1 MDKSSPVFENFENK
15 MSAMSGGPKIN
26 RNTFKIGAGGLEG
39 RVANNEKKITTL
51 KNIFKA
57 QRVEIGEKIT
67 PKVNVLEESL
77 INTNLILAD
86 VARQLEKDFSN
97 RIKTEKLLLSK
108 ERQDKLDRKRE
119 DKEGRIETKKI
130 GKIATSIGGTIVK
143 PFSSILDKLLQFGQL
158 FLAGVGVNAALPWL
172 MDPKNMERFKSILKA
187 LQDKPLIAL
196 GALGGT
202 LFIINKAISG
212 TFGAL
217 KNFLGTI
224 FKFLKN
230 PKKFLKNIIPNIYRA
245 GKKMVNKTPTKFL
258 LGKVGQKIAKKTG
271 LKAFGAIPV
280 LGDIVDLGV
289 AIYRFSQGDI
299 AGGFLSLG
307 SAIPFV
313 GWGFAALDIAREFN
327 APFLKDSIL
336 DKKRF
341 DAQKEKENE
350 KKRGSAFDSRAG
362 FTGTSVSPG
371 KEYRVNDNGELEY
384 FQPLVPGNVFSSTQV
399 ERKLRTKSGASNVT
413 FMELPMLDQRTKKQ
427 IKQVEPGGNSTAA
440 DVASYSSTDDNQ
452 YLAEFS
458 ILAELGEKV

>member
-15 MSAMSGGPKIN
+15 MAAMSGRPKIN
-26 RNTFKIGAGGLEG
+26 RSTFKIGAGGLEG

-67 PKVNVLEESL
+67 PKVNVLEDSL

-130 GKIATSIGGTIVK
+130 GKIATSIGSTIVK
-143 PFSSILDKLLQFGQL
+143 PFQSIFDKLLQFGKL
-158 FLAGVGVNAALPWL
+158 FLAGVGVNAALTWL
-172 MDPKNMERFKSILKA
+172 MDPKNMERFKGILKA
-187 LQDKPLIAL
+187 IQDKPLIAL
-196 GALGGT
+196 GTLGGT
-202 LFIINKAISG
+202 LFIINKAISR
-212 TFGAL
+212 TFGVL
-217 KNFLGTI
+217 KNFVGQI
-224 FKFLKN
+224 FKFIRN
-230 PKKFLKNIIPNIYRA
+230 PKKFITEFGPKVLKL
-245 GKKMVNKTPTKFL
+245 GNKIANETPTKFL
-258 LGKVGQKIAKKTG
+258 LGKVGQKVAKKTG

-327 APFLKDSIL
+327 APFLKDSVL
-336 DKKRF
+336 EKKRF
-341 DAQKEKENE
+341 DAQKEKEKENKTRRAIGGPFSAQETVVFNE
-350 KKRGSAFDSRAG
+350 DTPIPIE
-362 FTGTSVSPG
+362 FTALTGG
-371 KEYRVNDNGELEY
+371 KVMTAAQMDRIKGM
-384 FQPLVPGNVFSSTQV
+384 
-399 ERKLRTKSGASNVT
+399 RTESGASNIT
-413 FMELPMLDQRTKKQ
+413 FLELPTLDQRTKKQ
-427 IKQVEPGGNSTAA
+427 IKQVEPGGDSTAA
-440 DVASYSSTDDNQ
+440 DVTSYSSTDNDNP
-452 YLAEFS
+452 YLTEFN

>member
-26 RNTFKIGAGGLEG
+26 RSTFKIGAGGLET

-130 GKIATSIGGTIVK
+130 GKIANSIGSTIVK

-158 FLAGVGVNAALPWL
+158 FLAGVGVNAALSWL
-172 MDPKNMERFKSILKA
+172 SDPKNMERFKGILKA
-187 LQDKPLIAL
+187 IQDKPLIAL
-196 GALGGT
+196 GTLGGT
-202 LFIINKAISG
+202 LFIINKAISR

-217 KNFLGTI
+217 KTFIVQT
-224 FKFLKN
+224 FKFLSN
-230 PKKFLKNIIPNIYRA
+230 PKKFITEFGPKLLKLGDKIA
-245 GKKMVNKTPTKFL
+245 KETPTKFL
-258 LGKVGQKIAKKTG
+258 LGKVGRKVAQKTG

-327 APFLKDSIL
+327 APFLKGSIL

-341 DAQKEKENE
+341 DAQKEKEKNNKTRRAIGGPFSAQETIVFNE
-350 KKRGSAFDSRAG
+350 DTPLPIE
-362 FTGTSVSPG
+362 FTALTGG
-371 KEYRVNDNGELEY
+371 KVMTAAQMDRIKGM
-384 FQPLVPGNVFSSTQV
+384 
-399 ERKLRTKSGASNVT
+399 RTESGASSYT
-413 FMELPMLDQRTKKQ
+413 FLELPMLDRTSKKQ
-427 IKQVEPGGNSTAA
+427 ISQPEPGDSTLSENP
-440 DVASYSSTDDNQ
+440 DITGTHGINHFIS
-452 YLAEFS
+452 EFN
-458 ILAELGEKV
+458 IMTELGEKV

>member
-15 MSAMSGGPKIN
+15 MAAMSGRPKIN
-26 RNTFKIGAGGLEG
+26 RSTFKIGAGGLEG

-130 GKIATSIGGTIVK
+130 GKIATSIGSTIVK

-158 FLAGVGVNAALPWL
+158 FLAGVGVNAALTWL
-172 MDPKNMERFKSILKA
+172 MDPKNMERFKGILKSI
-187 LQDKPLIAL
+187 QDKPLIAL
-196 GALGGT
+196 GTLGGT
-202 LFIINKAISG
+202 LFIINKAISR
-212 TFGAL
+212 TFRAL
-217 KNFLGTI
+217 KGFVGQI
-224 FKFLKN
+224 FKFIRN
-230 PKKFLKNIIPNIYRA
+230 PKKFITEFGPKILKL
-245 GKKMVNKTPTKFL
+245 GNKIANETPTKFL
-258 LGKVGQKIAKKTG
+258 LGKVGRKIAAKTG

-280 LGDIVDLGV
+280 LGDIVDVGV

-327 APFLKDSIL
+327 APFLKGSIL

-341 DAQKEKENE
+341 DAQKEKEKNN
-350 KKRGSAFDSRAG
+350 KDSRAG

-371 KEYRVNDNGELEY
+371 KEYRVNDGGELEY
-384 FQPLVPGNVFSSTQV
+384 FQPLVPGNIFSSTQV
-399 ERKLRTKSGASNVT
+399 ERKLRTESGASNIS

-427 IKQVEPGGNSTAA
+427 IKQVEPGDSRLSTTP
-440 DVASYSSTDDNQ
+440 DIQSTHGINHFIS
-452 YLAEFS
+452 EFNV
-458 ILAELGEKV
+458 ITELGEKV

>member
-15 MSAMSGGPKIN
+15 MAAMSGRPKIN
-26 RNTFKIGAGGLEG
+26 RSTFKIGAGGLEG

-130 GKIATSIGGTIVK
+130 GKIATSIGSTIVK
-143 PFSSILDKLLQFGQL
+143 PFSSILDKLLNFGKL
-158 FLAGVGVNAALPWL
+158 FLAGVGVNAALTWL
-172 MDPKNMERFKSILKA
+172 SDPKNMERFKNILKA
-187 LQDKPLIAL
+187 IQDKPLIAL
-196 GALGGT
+196 GTLGGT
-202 LFIINKAISG
+202 LFIINKAISR
-212 TFGAL
+212 TFRAL
-217 KNFLGTI
+217 KGFVGQI
-224 FKFLKN
+224 FKFIKN
-230 PKKFLKNIIPNIYRA
+230 PKKFITEFGPKLLKLGDKIA
-245 GKKMVNKTPTKFL
+245 KETPTKFL
-258 LGKVGQKIAKKTG
+258 LGKVGTKIAKKTG

-280 LGDIVDLGV
+280 LGDIVDVGV

-327 APFLKDSIL
+327 APFLKGSIL

-341 DAQKEKENE
+341 DAQKEKEN
-350 KKRGSAFDSRAG
+350 KDSRAG

-371 KEYRVNDNGELEY
+371 KEYIVNDNGELEF

-399 ERKLRTKSGASNVT
+399 ARKLRTESGASSYT
-413 FMELPMLDQRTKKQ
+413 FLELPMLDQRNKKPIPQ
-427 IKQVEPGGNSTAA
+427 SKPGDSTL
-440 DVASYSSTDDNQ
+440 SEETDIDATHGINRFI
-452 YLAEFS
+452 AEFNTMN
-458 ILAELGEKV
+458 ELGEKV

>member
-15 MSAMSGGPKIN
+15 MAAMSGRPKIN
-26 RNTFKIGAGGLEG
+26 RSTFKIGAGGLET

-130 GKIATSIGGTIVK
+130 GKIATSIGSTIVK
-143 PFSSILDKLLQFGQL
+143 PFSSILDKLLNFGKL
-158 FLAGVGVNAALPWL
+158 FLAGVGVNAALTWL
-172 MDPKNMERFKSILKA
+172 SDPKNMERFKNILKA
-187 LQDKPLIAL
+187 IQDKPLIAL
-196 GALGGT
+196 GTLGGT
-202 LFIINKAISG
+202 LFIINKAISR
-212 TFGAL
+212 TFRAL
-217 KNFLGTI
+217 KGFVGQI
-224 FKFLKN
+224 FKFIKN
-230 PKKFLKNIIPNIYRA
+230 PKKFITEFGPKLLKLGDKIA
-245 GKKMVNKTPTKFL
+245 KETPTKFL
-258 LGKVGQKIAKKTG
+258 LGKVGTKIAKKTG

-280 LGDIVDLGV
+280 LGDIVDVGV

-327 APFLKDSIL
+327 APFLKGSIL

-341 DAQKEKENE
+341 DAQKEKEN
-350 KKRGSAFDSRAG
+350 KDSRAG

-384 FQPLVPGNVFSSTQV
+384 FQPLVPGNIFSSTQV
-399 ERKLRTKSGASNVT
+399 ERKLRTESGASNIT
-413 FMELPMLDQRTKKQ
+413 FMELPMLDQRNKKAIPQ
-427 IKQVEPGGNSTAA
+427 SKPGDSTL
-440 DVASYSSTDDNQ
+440 SEETDIDATHGINRFI
-452 YLAEFS
+452 AEFN
-458 ILAELGEKV
+458 IMNELGEKV